1 MPFQGNFLCNSVI
14 NLHRYG
20 DVNVLLFNICFCM
33 VGGDWPLAIFV
44 LRIIKVGMM
53 ESYLP

>member
-53 ESYLP
+53 ESYFP